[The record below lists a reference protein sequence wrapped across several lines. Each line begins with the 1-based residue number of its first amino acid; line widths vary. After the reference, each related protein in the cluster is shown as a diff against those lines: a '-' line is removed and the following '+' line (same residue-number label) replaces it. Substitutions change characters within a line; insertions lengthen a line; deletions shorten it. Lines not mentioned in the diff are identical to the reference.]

1 MAYAIIRI
9 AKLTSQVHA
18 HNATTHNY
26 RQHEVS
32 NADPAPQHPNKEY
45 LNHEETDYWTLAEA
59 RIAEV
64 VTRKVRTDQVRAV
77 EVIMTGS
84 PEAFV
89 RGQDGRAADYSNSK
103 WAQDNLNFL
112 KEKFGA
118 KNVVS
123 FTLHQD
129 EKTPHV
135 HAVIVPITQDGRLS
149 AKDIFTRQTLRELQ
163 TDYAQAMQPYGMS
176 RGIEHSQA
184 EHQPMRRQYTQE
196 AQNARHVVELSQPVA
211 AIVRDP
217 FKLDD
222 VPLMG
227 RDTWKA
233 EQEARINAEIAQRVA
248 QVQAQERERV
258 EKLAELAQ
266 KNTAA
271 AEQVKTL
278 QKQLGTSEGLKQGHF
293 TGLQERDT
301 QVDWLYNQRERLA
314 VQLAQGGGVLSKQLE
329 DEGKLRTENARKE
342 LVRVVETTL
351 TKPIRDQAM
360 FLEELKK
367 AGWVLGQ
374 DGIVNEKN
382 GAVFK
387 NKDISPNGL
396 DFAPQLMAAYER
408 TKAAEFAQSA
418 AGKLAAEQA
427 ERQVRGQQPHEGRA
441 VLEMDAKDLET
452 IKKNF
457 LDVRAGVRPGAVQAD
472 GRVQLEI
479 VYQHTQPTIRSI
491 NDMLNKAQKW
501 TGVTVQEDSHD
512 REHRQAGAERRG
524 QELKAEKS
532 QNKGRSQGGIGMG
545 GR

>member
-45 LNHEETDYWTLAEA
+45 LNHEKTDYWTLAEA
-59 RIAEV
+59 RIGEV
-64 VTRKVRTDQVRAV
+64 VTRKVRVDQVRAV

-84 PEAFV
+84 PEAFI
-89 RGQDGRAADYSNSK
+89 RGQDGRPADYSNSK

-112 KEKFGA
+112 KEKFGE

-184 EHQPMRRQYTQE
+184 EHQPMRRQYGQE
-196 AQNARHVVELSQPVA
+196 AENARQVAELSRPA
-211 AIVRDP
+211 AATVREP

-248 QVQAQERERV
+248 QVQAQERQRV

-314 VQLAQGGGVLSKQLE
+314 VQLAQGGGTLSKQLE
-329 DEGKLRTENARKE
+329 GEGKLRTEKIRHE
-342 LVRVVETTL
+342 LVSVVEKAL

-360 FLEELKK
+360 FVEELKK
-367 AGWVLGQ
+367 AGWAVGREGL
-374 DGIVNEKN
+374 VNEKN
-382 GAVFK
+382 GAVF
-387 NKDISPNGL
+387 NSKDLKPNGL
-396 DFAPQLMAAYER
+396 DLAPQLTATYER
-408 TKAAEFAQSA
+408 TRAAEFAQSV
-418 AGKLAAEQA
+418 AGKLAAEQT
-427 ERQVRGQQPHEGRA
+427 ERQVRGQQSHEGRA
-441 VLEMDAKDLET
+441 MLEMESKDLET
-452 IKKNF
+452 IKKHF
-457 LDVRAGVRPGAVQAD
+457 LDVRAGVRPGQVQAD
-472 GRVQLEI
+472 GRVQVEI
-479 VYQHTQPTIRSI
+479 VYQHTQPTIPSI
-491 NDMLNKAQKW
+491 NELLNKAQKW

-524 QELKAEKS
+524 QELKAEKGQS
-532 QNKGRSQGGIGMG
+532 KGRDKGPSIGG
-545 GR
+545 

>member
-45 LNHEETDYWTLAEA
+45 LNHEKTDYWTLAEA
-59 RIAEV
+59 RIGEV
-64 VTRKVRTDQVRAV
+64 VTRKVRADQVRAV

-112 KEKFGA
+112 KEKFGE

-184 EHQPMRRQYTQE
+184 EHQPMRRQYGQE
-196 AQNARHVVELSQPVA
+196 AENARQVAELSRPA
-211 AIVRDP
+211 AATVREP

-314 VQLAQGGGVLSKQLE
+314 VQLAQGGGALSKQLE
-329 DEGKLRTENARKE
+329 GEGKIRTENARKE
-342 LVRVVETTL
+342 LVSVVETTL
-351 TKPIRDQAM
+351 TKPIRDQTM

-367 AGWVLGQ
+367 AGWAVGK

-382 GAVFK
+382 GAVFSSK
-387 NKDISPNGL
+387 ELKPNGL
-396 DFAPQLMAAYER
+396 DLMPQLAVACER

-427 ERQVRGQQPHEGRA
+427 QRQVRGQQAHEGRA
-441 VLEMDAKDLET
+441 VLEMEVKDLET
-452 IKKNF
+452 IKKHF

-472 GRVQLEI
+472 GRVQLEV

-491 NDMLNKAQKW
+491 NELLNKAQKW

-512 REHRQAGAERRG
+512 REQRQVGAERRG
-524 QELKAEKS
+524 QELKAEKGQS
-532 QNKGRSQGGIGMG
+532 KGQNQGFT
-545 GR
+545 R